1 MAPLPQ
7 IVYHISVPDYL
18 VTLGDSVHWGQGL
31 RREHKL
37 HALVEAE
44 LVKTHPGLVH
54 HFLAHSGAIIGIG
67 ATVARQ
73 RVDGEVPIAYPTL
86 VQQVD
91 AFAGNPA
98 DVIAVLVN
106 GGINDVDI
114 RNILNPFVSQA
125 ALGAMIEEHCYDS
138 MRALLE
144 FILAR
149 FTNPAARVV
158 VTTYYPIL
166 SPLSRPFGVPFLLAN
181 EGLALPSGLD
191 PLAGTN
197 IVIAKCMQFWQES
210 TTALADAVA
219 AANATLTRPRVVLA
233 DPGFTEDNA
242 VFAGDPWLFGLAND
256 PLLSPQDEVVAE
268 RHAACDLAFP
278 VTDWAARQQCYRAS
292 AGHPN
297 VKGARKYAD
306 AILDKVN

>member
-1 MAPLPQ
+1 M
-7 IVYHISVPDYL
+7 YHITVPDYL

-37 HALVEAE
+37 HALVEAG
-44 LVKTHPGLVH
+44 LAKNHPGLVH

-67 ATVARQ
+67 ATVTRQ

-91 AFAGNPA
+91 AFVGDPA
-98 DVIAVLVN
+98 DVVAVLIN
-106 GGINDVDI
+106 GSINDIDI

-125 ALGAMIEEHCYDS
+125 ALRAMIEEHCYDS

-144 FILAR
+144 IVLAR
-149 FTNPAARVV
+149 FTNPAARVI

-181 EGLALPSGLD
+181 EGLALPSGID

-197 IVIAKCMQFWQES
+197 IVVAKCMQFWQES
-210 TTALADAVA
+210 TVALADAVA
-219 AANATLTRPRVVLA
+219 AANATVTVPRVFLA

-242 VFAGDPWLFGLAND
+242 VFARDPWLFGLAND
-256 PLLSPQDEVVAE
+256 PALSPQDEVAAE
-268 RHAACDLAFP
+268 RRVACDLAFP
-278 VTDWAARQQCYRAS
+278 ATDWATREGCYRAS

-306 AILDKVN
+306 AILAALRT

>member
-1 MAPLPQ
+1 M
-7 IVYHISVPDYL
+7 YHITVASYL

-37 HALVEAE
+37 HAIVEAE
-44 LVKTHPGLVH
+44 LAKTHPGLVH

-86 VQQVD
+86 VQQVE
-91 AFAGNPA
+91 AFVGDPA
-98 DVIAVLVN
+98 NVVAVLVN
-106 GGINDVDI
+106 GSINDIDI
-114 RNILNPFVSQA
+114 RNILNPFVSQS
-125 ALGAMIEEHCYDS
+125 ALRAMIEEHSYDS

-144 FILAR
+144 LVLAR
-149 FTNPAARVV
+149 FTNPTARVI

-181 EGLALPSGLD
+181 EGLTLPSGID

-197 IVIAKCMQFWQES
+197 IVVAKCMQFWQES
-210 TTALADAVA
+210 TTALAQAVT
-219 AANATLTRPRVVLA
+219 AANGTLTAPRVFLA
-233 DPGFTEDNA
+233 DPGFSEDNA

-256 PLLSPQDEVVAE
+256 PLLSPQDEVAAE
-268 RHAACDLAFP
+268 RQAACDLAFP
-278 VTDWAARQQCYRAS
+278 ATDWAARQQCYRAS

-306 AILDKVN
+306 AILAALHA

>member
-1 MAPLPQ
+1 LRE
-7 IVYHISVPDYL
+7 IVYHITVSDYL

-37 HALVEAE
+37 HALVEAG
-44 LVKTHPGLVH
+44 LVKHHPGLVH

-67 ATVARQ
+67 ATVARE
-73 RVDGEVPIAYPTL
+73 RVDGEVPNAYPTL
-86 VQQVD
+86 VQQVE
-91 AFAGNPA
+91 AFVGDPQ

-106 GGINDVDI
+106 GSINDVDI

-125 ALGAMIEEHCYDS
+125 SLQALIEEHCYDS
-138 MRALLE
+138 MRVLLE
-144 FILAR
+144 IVLAR
-149 FTNPAARVV
+149 FSNPATRVV

-166 SPLSRPFGVPFLLAN
+166 SPLSRPFGVPFLLAH

-210 TTALADAVA
+210 TVALGEAVA
-219 AANATLTRPRVVLA
+219 AANATLPSPRVVLA
-233 DPGFTEDNA
+233 DPGFAEDNA

-268 RHAACDLAFP
+268 RHAACNVAFP

-306 AILDKVN
+306 AILDNVS

>member
-1 MAPLPQ
+1 
-7 IVYHISVPDYL
+7 VYHITVSHYL

-37 HALVEAE
+37 HAIVEAE
-44 LVKTHPGLVH
+44 LARTDAGLVQ

-86 VQQVD
+86 VQQVE
-91 AFAGNPA
+91 AFVGDPA
-98 DVIAVLVN
+98 NVVAVLVN
-106 GGINDVDI
+106 GSINDIDI
-114 RNILNPFVSQA
+114 RNILNPFVSQT
-125 ALGAMIEEHCYDS
+125 ALRAMIEEHSYDS

-144 FILAR
+144 LVLAR
-149 FTNPAARVV
+149 FGNPATRVI

-166 SPLSRPFGVPFLLAN
+166 SPVSRPFGVPFLLAN
-181 EGLALPSGLD
+181 EGLTLPSGID

-197 IVIAKCMQFWQES
+197 IVVAKCMQFWQES
-210 TTALADAVA
+210 TTALADAVV
-219 AANATLTRPRVVLA
+219 AANATLTAPRVFLA

-256 PLLSPQDEVVAE
+256 PLLSPEDEVVAE

-278 VTDWAARQQCYRAS
+278 PADWAARQQCYRAS

-306 AILDKVN
+306 AILAALNG

>member
-1 MAPLPQ
+1 
-7 IVYHISVPDYL
+7 VYHITVPDYL

-37 HALVEAE
+37 HAIVEAE
-44 LVKTHPGLVH
+44 LAKTHPGLVH

-67 ATVARQ
+67 ATVARR
-73 RVDGEVPIAYPTL
+73 RVDGEVPVAYPTL

-91 AFAGNPA
+91 AFVGDPA
-98 DVIAVLVN
+98 DVIGVLVN
-106 GGINDVDI
+106 GSINDIDI

-125 ALGAMIEEHCYDS
+125 ALGAMIEEHSYDS
-138 MRALLE
+138 MRSLLE
-144 FILAR
+144 IVLAR
-149 FTNPAARVV
+149 FPNPATRIV
-158 VTTYYPIL
+158 VTPYYPIL

-181 EGLALPSGLD
+181 EGLTLPPGLD

-197 IVIAKCMQFWQES
+197 IVVAKCMQFWQDS
-210 TTALADAVA
+210 TAALTEAVA
-219 AANATLTRPRVVLA
+219 AANATLAAPRVFLA
-233 DPGFTEDNA
+233 DAGFTEDNA

-268 RHAACDLAFP
+268 RRTACDLAYP
-278 VTDWAARQQCYRAS
+278 ITDWAARQQCYRAS

-297 VKGARKYAD
+297 VKGARRYAD
-306 AILDKVN
+306 AILAVIM